1 MNNLPIAIGNE
12 TDDLES
18 VDLLTPNRLRLG
30 RNNDRSPIGT
40 MDISSGVDRI
50 LDQNANIF
58 NCWWETWLTSALPKI
73 VPQPKWFKSDQ
84 NLKVGD
90 VVLFRKMEGAIAGHY
105 KYGAV
110 EEVRVGTD
118 GRIRAVVLRYRNPTE
133 GVERTTVRAVRTLV
147 VIHRVD
153 ELDVMEELG
162 KATL

>member
-1 MNNLPIAIGNE
+1 MPTYSTAGGKLGSLLPFPK
-12 TDDLES
+12 LY
-18 VDLLTPNRLRLG
+18 
-30 RNNDRSPIGT
+30 
-40 MDISSGVDRI
+40 
-50 LDQNANIF
+50 QNG
-58 NCWWETWLTSALPKI
+58 
-73 VPQPKWFKSDQ
+73 
-84 NLKVGD
+84 KVGD
-90 VVLFRKMEGAIAGHY
+90 IVLFRKTEGAIAGHY